1 MNGFAALDNSPC
13 LRYVVV
19 KATAG
24 FAVCRL
30 VLNLLLFYSCLDFTQ
45 NWGETRNKSFI
56 SIGELNMDVSTI
68 VNIILCVLSF
78 ILAAISVVT
87 VVITLRQNNKMIEE
101 STRPFISVYTD
112 EINAGNPF
120 FYLVIKNFGK
130 STAYITK
137 FEYDFDFNGCYKIRN
152 DRDYLQQLNNAV
164 LAPGQS
170 RICTLDYQRIDRAVT
185 FTLEYH
191 SGAKRHIQM
200 NLQLT

>member
-1 MNGFAALDNSPC
+1 
-13 LRYVVV
+13 
-19 KATAG
+19 
-24 FAVCRL
+24 
-30 VLNLLLFYSCLDFTQ
+30 
-45 NWGETRNKSFI
+45 
-56 SIGELNMDVSTI
+56 MDVSTI

-164 LAPGQS
+164 LAPGQFNNAVLAPGQS

-191 SGAKRHIQM
+191 SGAKKTYSDEFTIDLKAGVSMPYGKVATEGKELRTISYALQEM
-200 NLQLT
+200 LQKNL

>member
-1 MNGFAALDNSPC
+1 
-13 LRYVVV
+13 
-19 KATAG
+19 
-24 FAVCRL
+24 
-30 VLNLLLFYSCLDFTQ
+30 
-45 NWGETRNKSFI
+45 
-56 SIGELNMDVSTI
+56 MDVSTI

-137 FEYDFDFNGCYKIRN
+137 FEYDFDFNGCYKIRMIEI
-152 DRDYLQQLNNAV
+152 
-164 LAPGQS
+164 
-170 RICTLDYQRIDRAVT
+170 IC
-185 FTLEYH
+185 
-191 SGAKRHIQM
+191 S
-200 NLQLT
+200 NLIMPSWHRVNRESAHLIIRE

>member
-1 MNGFAALDNSPC
+1 
-13 LRYVVV
+13 
-19 KATAG
+19 
-24 FAVCRL
+24 
-30 VLNLLLFYSCLDFTQ
+30 
-45 NWGETRNKSFI
+45 
-56 SIGELNMDVSTI
+56 MDVSTI

-152 DRDYLQQLNNAV
+152 DRDYLQQLNNA
-164 LAPGQS
+164 QIIRYIKS
-170 RICTLDYQRIDRAVT
+170 RQVWGVETVDDIQIIKNGLINSKVGKVHYWTVQGLVKVVRSNSIVSKEKASMYSANFAIKMVIVRQNP
-185 FTLEYH
+185 LEH
-191 SGAKRHIQM
+191 KDGVAIMKFFIEQIHDE
-200 NLQLT
+200 N

>member
-1 MNGFAALDNSPC
+1 MNGFAAFDNSPC

-56 SIGELNMDVSTI
+56 SIGGIKYGRV
-68 VNIILCVLSF
+68 
-78 ILAAISVVT
+78 
-87 VVITLRQNNKMIEE
+87 
-101 STRPFISVYTD
+101 
-112 EINAGNPF
+112 NAGNPF

-191 SGAKRHIQM
+191 SGAKKTYSDEFTIDLKAGVSMPYGKVATEGKELRTISYALQEM
-200 NLQLT
+200 LQKNL